1 MERLHLDKELSG
13 LRLKIL
19 EMGSLTEKAISSAL
33 KAALERDGTLAEAVL
48 EGDAEINRLHC
59 SVDESVLSILAR
71 EQPVARDL
79 RFILG
84 AGHMAANL
92 ERVGDQAVNIA
103 ERVILLSQRPAL
115 PYNPLVEELAL
126 HVREM
131 LRKCVG
137 AFNSDDTEQ
146 AMQVCDM
153 DARADTLNMKILKHY
168 VDFMIQESRAVE
180 RAVHLII
187 MARCLERVGDQCT
200 NIAENVIFMLKGVDI
215 RQSCR
220 P

>member
-1 MERLHLDKELSG
+1 MERLHLEKELG
-13 LRLKIL
+13 NLRLKAL
-19 EMGSLTEKAISSAL
+19 EMGSLTEKALSQAL
-33 KAALERDGTLAEAVL
+33 KSALERDGGLAETVL
-48 EGDAEINRLHC
+48 DGDTEINRLHC
-59 SVDESVLSILAR
+59 TIDESVLSILAR

-84 AGHMAANL
+84 VGQMAANL
-92 ERVGDQAVNIA
+92 ERIGDQAVNIA

-115 PYNPLVEELAL
+115 PHNPLMEELAL
-126 HVREM
+126 HVQDM
-131 LRKCVG
+131 LRRCVG
-137 AFNSDDTEQ
+137 SFNSDD
-146 AMQVCDM
+146 ADMALQVCDM
-153 DARADTLNMKILKHY
+153 DSRADTLNMKILKHY

-200 NIAENVIFMLKGVDI
+200 NIAENVIFMIKGVDI
-215 RQSCR
+215 RQTCR

>member
-1 MERLHLDKELSG
+1 MLYEV
-13 LRLKIL
+13 I
-19 EMGSLTEKAISSAL
+19 T
-33 KAALERDGTLAEAVL
+33 
-48 EGDAEINRLHC
+48 
-59 SVDESVLSILAR
+59 
-71 EQPVARDL
+71 PVARDL